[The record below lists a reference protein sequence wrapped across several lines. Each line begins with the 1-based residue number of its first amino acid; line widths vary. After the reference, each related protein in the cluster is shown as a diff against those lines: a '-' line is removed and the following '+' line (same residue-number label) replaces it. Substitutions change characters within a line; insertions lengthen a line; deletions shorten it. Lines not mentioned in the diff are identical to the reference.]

1 MKSINS
7 TDKRTQIVEIA
18 TQLAAIK
25 GFNAFSHRELAEHIG
40 IKSSS
45 VHYHFPK
52 KEDIG
57 IAMMDLY
64 LSEVALYLTHIK
76 DEASIKKLQKFCQ
89 LFVNTAKSEQ
99 RICLAGMLSSDYST
113 LGETLQ
119 SRVKKF
125 FTFVEHW
132 IAEQVLALGKN
143 QTQADEFAKVLMA
156 TLEGTLLSARLYNEP
171 ERVESAVVYLLKQLH

>member
-1 MKSINS
+1 MKSTNS

-18 TQLAAIK
+18 TQLAATK

-57 IAMMDLY
+57 IAMMDFY
-64 LSEVALYLTHIK
+64 LSEVELYLANIK
-76 DEASIKKLQKFCQ
+76 NETSIKKLEKFCQ
-89 LFVNTAKSEQ
+89 LFINTAKSEQ
-99 RICLAGMLSSDYST
+99 KICLAGMLSSDHTT
-113 LGETLQ
+113 LGEGLQ

-125 FTFVEHW
+125 FTFVEGW
-132 IAEQVLALGKN
+132 IAEQVVELGKD
-143 QTQADEFAKVLMA
+143 QIQADEFAKVLIG
-156 TLEGTLLSARLYNEP
+156 TLEGTLLSARLYSEP
-171 ERVESAVVYLLKQLH
+171 ERVEGAVSYLLKQL